1 MPALLVLLA
10 MLSMQD
16 SPLLSYHKMQELKES
31 IAARTLEVRVELEPL
46 AGTSRQFAR
55 KMEGEAVCVKNG
67 KGKLV
72 VLTSQWLVE
81 DLRKVEVRSAAHK
94 KWLESSVVKV
104 DKVAG
109 LAWLA
114 LPKGMECVETKLA
127 EDELARISLW
137 VFSVD
142 DPADHA
148 NIFYGQVAM
157 FAESPLKNYMLTTTG
172 LPIGYPLFAMNGE
185 LAAINLR
192 RYTPTAATYLAI
204 TCKQLRRILFPKSP
218 Q

>member
-10 MLSMQD
+10 LLPLQD
-16 SPLLSYHKMQELKES
+16 SPLLSYQKMQELKES

-46 AGTSRQFAR
+46 SGTSKQFPR

-72 VLTSQWLVE
+72 VLTSQWLV
-81 DLRKVEVRSAAHK
+81 DQLRKVEVRSSAHK
-94 KWLESSVVKV
+94 KWLESSVVKI

-114 LPKGMECVETKLA
+114 LPEGLECVETKLA
-127 EDELARISLW
+127 ADELARVSLW

-142 DPADHA
+142 DPADYA

-157 FAESPLKNYMLTTTG
+157 FAEPPLKDYMLTTTG
-172 LPIGYPLFAMNGE
+172 LPIGYPLFTMNGE

-192 RYTPTAATYLAI
+192 RYTPTAETFLAV
-204 TCKQLRRILFPKSP
+204 TCKQLRKILFPK
-218 Q
+218 